1 VTLAI
6 EITTKM
12 QEAEAKKQADKNEQE
27 AKAALKKRQI
37 EDEALAE
44 KERRELYNLQAE
56 VESVKTSGQSKTEA
70 KAFAQQLDIVGRA
83 QIEISELQAKARK
96 ILEQSKLTF
105 EKEKTQLELMRMR
118 KLKELEIRKAKDIG
132 DMDSGKLK
140 QYVECL
146 GRETLVALARAGPD
160 AQAEILQSL
169 GLKGYMIMDSANPIN
184 LFNSASGILSSLP
197 QQAPM

>member
-1 VTLAI
+1 
-6 EITTKM
+6 
-12 QEAEAKKQADKNEQE
+12 
-27 AKAALKKRQI
+27 
-37 EDEALAE
+37 
-44 KERRELYNLQAE
+44 
-56 VESVKTSGQSKTEA
+56 
-70 KAFAQQLDIVGRA
+70 
-83 QIEISELQAKARK
+83 LQAKARK

-118 KLKELEIRKAKDIG
+118 KLKELEIKKAKEIG

-146 GRETLVALARAGPD
+146 GRDTLVALARAGPD

-184 LFNSASGILSSLP
+184 LFNSA
-197 QQAPM
+197 